1 MTLCIQVARREI
13 PAFRVLGAGKREVR
27 EGREAGFG
35 KDEAAAEVAVPAV
48 GAFILVAPA
57 DERGW
62 EIVKFEL
69 EDARTLL
76 GPPIAGGIIVDFKAV
91 TDLNC
96 IPSEAG
102 TRRGPDPLDCAC
114 VRDGRGGAMGLSLAA
129 CREAEGNGS
138 TVTLSGVS
146 RTWTGF
152 FILIDPVMDALSS
165 FEPAVRSRLLL
176 CSILLESLLSCP
188 LGLVLLMILGAGT
201 IAGISGIVPSLL
213 FGVTKWAD
221 FLWPGVAVGGAKT
234 EPEGTTGEH

>member
-1 MTLCIQVARREI
+1 
-13 PAFRVLGAGKREVR
+13 
-27 EGREAGFG
+27 
-35 KDEAAAEVAVPAV
+35 
-48 GAFILVAPA
+48 
-57 DERGW
+57 
-62 EIVKFEL
+62 
-69 EDARTLL
+69 
-76 GPPIAGGIIVDFKAV
+76 
-91 TDLNC
+91 
-96 IPSEAG
+96 
-102 TRRGPDPLDCAC
+102 
-114 VRDGRGGAMGLSLAA
+114 MGLSLAA